1 MAVSLKKLLFFFQ
14 KLAEITGSR
23 AYERFSAAQIMKIAQ
38 TKPAAYA
45 NTEVGLFSL
54 SI

>member
-1 MAVSLKKLLFFFQ
+1 MLFQ

-38 TKPAAYA
+38 TKPTTYA
-45 NTEVGLFSL
+45 NTEV
-54 SI
+54 